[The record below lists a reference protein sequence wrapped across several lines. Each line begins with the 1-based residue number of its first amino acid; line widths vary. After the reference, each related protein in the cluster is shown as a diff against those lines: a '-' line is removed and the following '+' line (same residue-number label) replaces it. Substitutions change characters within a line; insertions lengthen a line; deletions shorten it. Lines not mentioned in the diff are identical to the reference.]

1 MSDYDAR
8 KQLQY
13 EIDAYIK
20 KHPGCCQTD
29 IVERLYPKFETAFS
43 RSSLPESNFRKFVQS
58 HVNKLIKHG
67 DVIVG
72 EHPTDTVKSRPMRIF
87 TWRYKDGKDQSA
99 DDAD

>member
-13 EIDAYIK
+13 EIEAFIK

-29 IVERLYPKFETAFS
+29 IVEKLYPKFETAFP
-43 RSSLPESNFRKFVQS
+43 RTSLPKFAFRKYVQA

-67 DVIVG
+67 DVTVG

-87 TWRYKDGKDQSA
+87 TWRCKDGKDQTA
-99 DDAD
+99 RDAD